1 MLCYTPNC
9 MLLYKIVFATFS
21 CVIKQYE
28 VCPHVQFLCS
38 SVLLLSMY
46 CYSLPPTPSLSHPLP
61 LSHQQ
66 INTQLSQPHS
76 RSGTD
81 HLEISTAQHNTT
93 FSLHISLEYNCF
105 TVKKRK
111 ASAITSLQGCDF
123 LVEFIIWH
131 HGSVNKWRA
140 ASQISLI
147 RL

>member
-1 MLCYTPNC
+1 M
-9 MLLYKIVFATFS
+9 
-21 CVIKQYE
+21 
-28 VCPHVQFLCS
+28 QFVPMSNSSAPLCS
-38 SVLLLSMY
+38 FCLCTVTH
-46 CYSLPPTPSLSHPLP
+46 CHPPPPSLSHPLP

-93 FSLHISLEYNCF
+93 FSLHISLEYNSF